1 LRALAALAVRQWFAA
16 WRVIE
21 VAGFFCTCSH
31 FDPQPPVRG
40 PFSFSGTHLANSFR
54 RQFSDGS
61 NMPVNLDTYL
71 GVHAAALK
79 LRSQR
84 TEVLAANLANA
95 DTPHYQARDMDFKGA
110 LAAATGD
117 QSGGVHLAT
126 TSARHIPAAG
136 VNGNGTAELKYR
148 VPLAPA
154 LDGNTVD
161 AQLEQAAFAENSVR
175 YQATLTFLNSKFRSL
190 MTAITGQ

>member
-1 LRALAALAVRQWFAA
+1 
-16 WRVIE
+16 
-21 VAGFFCTCSH
+21 
-31 FDPQPPVRG
+31 
-40 PFSFSGTHLANSFR
+40 
-54 RQFSDGS
+54 
-61 NMPVNLDTYL
+61 MPSSIDNYL

-95 DTPHYQARDMDFKGA
+95 DTPGYRARDIDFKNA
-110 LAAATGD
+110 LVAA
-117 QSGGVHLAT
+117 SGQANNMSTGVHLQTTKAGHIGAAT
-126 TSARHIPAAG
+126 ANGSPAP
-136 VNGNGTAELKYR
+136 ELKYR

-161 AQLEQAAFAENSVR
+161 GQLEQAAFAENTVR
-175 YQATLTFLNSKFRSL
+175 YQATLSFISSKFRAL

>member
-1 LRALAALAVRQWFAA
+1 MASS
-16 WRVIE
+16 I
-21 VAGFFCTCSH
+21 
-31 FDPQPPVRG
+31 D
-40 PFSFSGTHLANSFR
+40 N
-54 RQFSDGS
+54 
-61 NMPVNLDTYL
+61 YL

-95 DTPHYQARDMDFKGA
+95 DTPGYRARDIDFKNA
-110 LAAATGD
+110 LATAGGQTNAGA
-117 QSGGVHLAT
+117 GVHLTTTRAGHIGAAT
-126 TSARHIPAAG
+126 A
-136 VNGNGTAELKYR
+136 NGTPAPELKYR

-161 AQLEQAAFAENSVR
+161 GQLEQAAFAENTVR
-175 YQATLTFLNSKFRSL
+175 YQATLSFVSSKFRAL